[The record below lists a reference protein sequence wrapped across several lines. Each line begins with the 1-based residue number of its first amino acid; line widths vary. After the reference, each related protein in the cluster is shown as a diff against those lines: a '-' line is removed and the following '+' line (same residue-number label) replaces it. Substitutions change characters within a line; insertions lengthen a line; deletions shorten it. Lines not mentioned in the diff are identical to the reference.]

1 MNEHGEFGVIG
12 KSVPKKDGRVKAT
25 GEAKFG
31 ADVSLPRMLY
41 GALLRNSQ
49 HPHARIISIDTSAA
63 EQLKGVRAVVTGKD
77 FPGILYGN
85 FGHTRDYLPLAIDR
99 VRYIGE
105 EVAAV
110 AAEDEDIAEE
120 ALRLIK
126 VQYEPLPA
134 VFDPEEA
141 MKDGAP
147 LVYDNKKNNTSSASN
162 FGFGDI
168 ENGFAGSDWVRE
180 EAFDT
185 QSIKHGMIEP
195 HACVGWWDADKAT
208 LWSCKQSPYIVW
220 RQLAMALG
228 LPPSKVRIIQTYV
241 GAGNSGG
248 KQEALPMDLC
258 SIVLSRKTGRPVR
271 FVHTM
276 EEVLTIGHMRH
287 SYKLEL
293 KLGLKKDGTIQAV
306 KLHAIADG
314 GAHSSIGQ
322 LSIFLLGMF
331 TLSAYRIPNFRYDG
345 YRIYTNKHWPGA
357 LRGHCGP
364 MSRFAFEAMM
374 DLAADDL
381 GLSYVEIR
389 KKNALK
395 GGEVTGNG
403 FRITTCNLDGAI
415 DKVNQVSSWESRK
428 GKMPEGR
435 GIGFAVSGFP
445 TGSNIMGHTAC
456 SAMLRVQEDGT
467 VALQTGATDVGQGC
481 DTVLPMIAAEV
492 LGIDAEDVSFA
503 MVDTDVTPVDPGT
516 WSSRVT
522 FYGGNAVKIA
532 AQDAKNQI
540 AEVAADL
547 LEAKKEDLIFHNKR
561 IYVQGNPDRG
571 MALDKAIR
579 HCQNKLGRPI
589 MGRGSYNAPAETV
602 EFSTG
607 QGNAAPTYSFYAQV
621 AEVAVD
627 KETGKFD
634 IVNVITAHDGGR
646 ELNPM
651 LVEGQLVGSFVMH
664 QGQASFEGIER
675 GSNGQVLNP
684 NFVDYRM
691 VTAADVADTLSFHSV
706 GLPDPEGPFGAKE
719 AGEGASAPAL
729 ASIANAVADAIG
741 VRIKSLPITPDKILQ
756 ALERQAHGQP

>member
-1 MNEHGEFGVIG
+1 MNEYGEFGVIG

-31 ADVSLPRMLY
+31 ADVAMSRMLY
-41 GALLRNSQ
+41 GKLLRNGE
-49 HPHARIISIDTSAA
+49 HPHARILSIDTSKA
-63 EQLKGVRAVVTGKD
+63 EKLKGVRAVVTGKD

-99 VRYIGE
+99 VRYLGE

-110 AAEDEDIAEE
+110 AADDEDTAQE
-120 ALRLIK
+120 AIDLIK
-126 VQYEPLPA
+126 VEYEPLPA

-141 MKDGAP
+141 MKEGAT
-147 LVYDNKKNNTSSASN
+147 LLYDNKPHNISSTSN
-162 FGFGDI
+162 FGFGDV
-168 ENGFAGSDWVRE
+168 ERGFRESDWVRE
-180 EAFDT
+180 ETFKT

-195 HACVGWWDADKAT
+195 HASVGLWEADKIT
-208 LWSCKQSPYIVW
+208 LWACKQSPYIVW

-228 LPPSKVRIIQTYV
+228 VPPSKVRIVQTYV

-258 SIVLSRKTGRPVR
+258 AVMLSKKTGRPVR

-276 EEVLTIGHMRH
+276 EDVLTIGHMRH
-287 SYKLEL
+287 TWRIDL
-293 KLGLKKDGTIQAV
+293 KLGLKRDGSIQAV
-306 KLHAIADG
+306 QLRGIADG

-331 TLSAYRIPNFRYDG
+331 SLSAYRIPNFKYDAH
-345 YRIYTNKHWPGA
+345 RIYTNKHWPGA

-374 DLAADDL
+374 DMAAEDL
-381 GLSYVEIR
+381 DLDHFDLR
-389 KKNALK
+389 KKNALHP
-395 GGEVTGNG
+395 GDVTPNG
-403 FRITTCNLDGAI
+403 FKITTCNLTGAL
-415 DKVNQVSSWESRK
+415 DKVKEASGWASKK
-428 GKMPEGR
+428 GKLPKNR
-435 GIGFAVSGFP
+435 GIGVAVSAFP

-456 SAMLRVQEDGT
+456 SAVLKVQEDGT

-492 LGIDAEDVSFA
+492 LGIQVEDVSFA
-503 MVDTDVTPVDPGT
+503 MIDTDVTPVDPGT

-522 FYGGNAVKIA
+522 FYGGNAVKNA
-532 AQDAKNQI
+532 AMDARNQI
-540 AEVAADL
+540 AEAAADL
-547 LEAKKEDLIFHNKR
+547 LEAKESDLVFHNKR
-561 IYVQGNPDRG
+561 IYVKGNPDRG

-589 MGRGSYNAPAETV
+589 LGRGTYNAPADTV
-602 EFSTG
+602 EFSAG
-607 QGNAAPTYSFYAQV
+607 IGNAAPTYSFYAQA
-621 AEVAVD
+621 AEVEVD
-627 KETGKFD
+627 PETGKID
-634 IVNVITAHDGGR
+634 ILNIVTAHDGGR

-664 QGQASFEGIER
+664 QGQATFEGIER
-675 GSNGQVLNP
+675 LGGQVLNP
-684 NFVDYRM
+684 NFADYRM
-691 VTAADVADTLSFHSV
+691 VTSADVAERLSFYSV
-706 GLPDPEGPFGAKE
+706 GVPDPEGPFGAKE

-729 ASIANAVADAIG
+729 ASIANAVSDAVG
-741 VRIKSLPITPDKILQ
+741 VRIKTLPMTPDRILE
-756 ALERQAHGQP
+756 ALGKRG